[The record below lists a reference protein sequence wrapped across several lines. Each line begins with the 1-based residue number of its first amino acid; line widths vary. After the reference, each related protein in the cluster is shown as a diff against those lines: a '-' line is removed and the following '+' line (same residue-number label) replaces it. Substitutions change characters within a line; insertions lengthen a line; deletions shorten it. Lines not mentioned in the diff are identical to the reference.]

1 MKGKNYFILF
11 FFCVIIVCFSNS
23 AAQEINIPSFA
34 LSNVKFNL
42 KITNLPDSLKSI
54 DVNFSNNNQHSFR
67 VYKGAVDTMLSV
79 AAIGLTKIKVKGYEK
94 LNSTIRIIPGWFSIV
109 PPLLAIILALV
120 LRQVLVSLSLG
131 IFIGAV
137 FIYDYNPFTALLRFA
152 DTIILNSVIDKNH
165 ALILLFTFLMGG
177 VVGIISK
184 NGGMVGLANLI
195 TKFAKNSRNGMIST
209 WLIGIIIFFDDYS
222 NTLIVGNM
230 MRPITDK
237 LKISREKL
245 AYIVDSTSAPVASL
259 FIISTWI
266 GFELGLISDGLQ
278 VVNSSLTAYDVF
290 LQTIPYRFYP
300 IATIVFVFLISYM
313 GRDFG
318 PMLKAERNARSG
330 GAISSI
336 DDTEKDK
343 SLSDRYLYTGDKAR
357 WWNAAVPI
365 LIILFGTIT
374 GLVFTGIDSLQAQ
387 GVNDFS
393 LRLIISNSDSYL
405 SLLWAS
411 LVAGIV
417 AIIMSISQKI
427 LNLQNSFNA
436 WTKGIESMLF
446 ANLILVFAWA
456 ISSVTSDLKTADYIL
471 SIISDSLDPRLLP
484 VIVFIICAITS
495 FSTGTSWGT
504 MAIVMPIVIPL
515 GHKLSLA
522 AGLNPVDSNIVL
534 YGVVSSV
541 LAGSV
546 FGDHCSPIADTTIL
560 SSLASGC
567 NHVEHVRTQLPYAVV
582 IAVVCMVLGDIP
594 TAYGLHPLI
603 SIIMILILLFVILRY
618 KGKIVI

>member
-11 FFCVIIVCFSNS
+11 FFCLLVSGFNNYK
-23 AAQEINIPSFA
+23 AQEINIPSFA
-34 LSNVKFNL
+34 LSDVNFNVK
-42 KITNLPDSLKSI
+42 IINLPDSLKSI
-54 DVNFSNNNQHSFR
+54 NVALSNNNHYSLS
-67 VYKGAVDTMLSV
+67 VNNGIVDTMLSV
-79 AAIGLTKIKVKGYEK
+79 AAVGLTTIKVKGYEK
-94 LNSTIRIIPGWFSIV
+94 LNCTIRIIPGWFSIV

-131 IFIGAV
+131 IFVGAI

-152 DTIILNSVIDKNH
+152 DTIILNSVIDKSH

-184 NGGMVGLANLI
+184 NGGMVGLANVI
-195 TKFAKNSRNGMIST
+195 TKFAKTARNGMIST
-209 WLIGIIIFFDDYS
+209 WLIGVIIFFDDYS

-237 LKISREKL
+237 LKISSEKL

-266 GFELGLISDGLQ
+266 GFELGLISDGLK
-278 VVNSSLTAYDVF
+278 VINSSLTAYDVF

-300 IATIVFVFLISYM
+300 IATIIFVFLIGYM

-318 PMLKAERNARSG
+318 PMLKAEINARKG
-330 GAISSI
+330 GKLSSI
-336 DDTEKDK
+336 DDAEMDK
-343 SLSDRYLYTGDKAR
+343 SLSDRYLYTGNKAR
-357 WWNAAVPI
+357 WWNAAIPI
-365 LIILFGTIT
+365 LIILFGTIA
-374 GLVFTGIDSLQAQ
+374 GLVFTGIDALKAQ
-387 GVNDFS
+387 GSNDFS
-393 LRLIISNSDSYL
+393 LRMIISNSDSYV

-411 LVAGIV
+411 LIAGIV

-427 LNLQNSFNA
+427 LNLQSSFNA

-456 ISSVTSDLKTADYIL
+456 ISSVTTDLKTADYIL
-471 SIISDSLDPRLLP
+471 SVISNSLDPRLLP
-484 VIVFIICAITS
+484 VIVFLICALTS

-515 GHKLSLA
+515 GHKLSVT
-522 AGLNPVDSNIVL
+522 AGLNSADANIVL

-567 NHVEHVRTQLPYAVV
+567 NHVDHVRTQLPYAVL
-582 IAVVCMVLGDIP
+582 IAIVCMVLGDIP
-594 TAYGLHPLI
+594 TGYGLHPLI
-603 SIIMILILLFVILRY
+603 SIIGISIILFVILRL